1 MRRLR
6 PARRAF
12 QALLALVFCCLAHVG
27 EAAQLVLVSA
37 NQGAAVNA
45 FRDALA
51 QRRPQDQV
59 ELRTPAALAEGMVF
73 ADDTRLL
80 LLGPEALAW
89 RLRQHRAPPTLA
101 LLLNRVDGQRLLP
114 GANGHGGHGVGG
126 LCVLWSDPPASRQ
139 LRLARLILPGIQRI
153 GVLYG
158 KDSEFL
164 LDELRRE
171 ARSQGLQL
179 FVASSSGN
187 DDPRPL
193 QFLLGNSDLL
203 LGIDDKQL
211 YNSQSIKS
219 LLLGSYA
226 RPRAARP
233 HRSLRQG
240 RQPGEQLQRPGG
252 LAGHPRRIARPGA
265 PALAPQPLSRAFQ
278 GARQSAG
285 SPFPGYRPGQRRRPR
300 PAPRR
305 RRRTMSQRHGWDIRT
320 RMLAI
325 SLGPALLL
333 TLLLTAYFT
342 YSRLQDLRQELTHTG
357 QLIADQLA
365 PAAEYGV
372 IAGNTPVLQKLLQ
385 ATLDTPHVRFIEVRD
400 RNDNILVYVEQLPGA
415 LQNAAPIDI
424 FHSTIQ
430 RQRIA
435 LASDP
440 LLDGASEGDGQ
451 SGEDYL
457 GRVVVGMSN
466 DAFSQRQQEIL
477 LKAALLA
484 AFALILTFLVARR
497 LAQRLSAPISTMGQA
512 VEAIQS
518 GDYKTSLP
526 ILDDGEIGDLA
537 RHINNLASGLDR
549 ASREQEQAISQLIS
563 AREEAEQANRAKSD
577 FLAMM
582 SHELRT
588 PMNGVLGMLQLLETT
603 EQTRE
608 QAEYTALATE
618 STEHLLKVINDILDF
633 SRIERGALEL
643 ECIPFNL
650 LELVQGS
657 ALVFQHS
664 AQQRGLA
671 LELQIQA
678 GLENIEVCGDPTRI
692 RQILVNLLGNALK
705 FTEEGAIHLSLEW
718 QALDHD
724 VLWLTCAVH
733 DSGIGISPERL
744 EHMFDAFQQA
754 DSSISRRYGG
764 TGLGLA
770 IARTLA
776 ERMGGTLQAE
786 SKEGSGSTFTLEIP
800 LPFQQSPAHRQQA
813 AGDAAPVAAGQ
824 EILLVE
830 DNPVN
835 QTVIEAMLRSL
846 GYRVTLV
853 ADGIQAV
860 RSAER
865 QRYDAILMDCRLPV
879 LDGYSATR
887 EIRAQENGRQVPII
901 ALTANAL
908 QGDRENCLQAG
919 MNDYLAKPFKRAEL
933 QRILQRWI
941 GSQPEL
947 PVTSNETGRGEPE

>member
-1 MRRLR
+1 
-6 PARRAF
+6 
-12 QALLALVFCCLAHVG
+12 
-27 EAAQLVLVSA
+27 
-37 NQGAAVNA
+37 
-45 FRDALA
+45 
-51 QRRPQDQV
+51 
-59 ELRTPAALAEGMVF
+59 
-73 ADDTRLL
+73 
-80 LLGPEALAW
+80 
-89 RLRQHRAPPTLA
+89 
-101 LLLNRVDGQRLLP
+101 
-114 GANGHGGHGVGG
+114 
-126 LCVLWSDPPASRQ
+126 
-139 LRLARLILPGIQRI
+139 
-153 GVLYG
+153 
-158 KDSEFL
+158 
-164 LDELRRE
+164 
-171 ARSQGLQL
+171 
-179 FVASSSGN
+179 
-187 DDPRPL
+187 
-193 QFLLGNSDLL
+193 
-203 LGIDDKQL
+203 
-211 YNSQSIKS
+211 
-219 LLLGSYA
+219 
-226 RPRAARP
+226 
-233 HRSLRQG
+233 
-240 RQPGEQLQRPGG
+240 
-252 LAGHPRRIARPGA
+252 
-265 PALAPQPLSRAFQ
+265 
-278 GARQSAG
+278 
-285 SPFPGYRPGQRRRPR
+285 
-300 PAPRR
+300 
-305 RRRTMSQRHGWDIRT
+305 MSQRHGWDIRT

-400 RNDNILVYVEQLPGA
+400 RNDNILVYVEQLSGA

-549 ASREQEQAISQLIS
+549 ASREQEQAIGQLIS

-588 PMNGVLGMLQLLETT
+588 PMNGVLGMLQPLETT

-887 EIRAQENGRQVPII
+887 EIRAQENGRRVPII

>member
-1 MRRLR
+1 
-6 PARRAF
+6 
-12 QALLALVFCCLAHVG
+12 
-27 EAAQLVLVSA
+27 
-37 NQGAAVNA
+37 
-45 FRDALA
+45 
-51 QRRPQDQV
+51 
-59 ELRTPAALAEGMVF
+59 
-73 ADDTRLL
+73 
-80 LLGPEALAW
+80 
-89 RLRQHRAPPTLA
+89 
-101 LLLNRVDGQRLLP
+101 
-114 GANGHGGHGVGG
+114 
-126 LCVLWSDPPASRQ
+126 
-139 LRLARLILPGIQRI
+139 
-153 GVLYG
+153 
-158 KDSEFL
+158 
-164 LDELRRE
+164 
-171 ARSQGLQL
+171 
-179 FVASSSGN
+179 
-187 DDPRPL
+187 
-193 QFLLGNSDLL
+193 
-203 LGIDDKQL
+203 
-211 YNSQSIKS
+211 
-219 LLLGSYA
+219 
-226 RPRAARP
+226 
-233 HRSLRQG
+233 
-240 RQPGEQLQRPGG
+240 
-252 LAGHPRRIARPGA
+252 
-265 PALAPQPLSRAFQ
+265 
-278 GARQSAG
+278 
-285 SPFPGYRPGQRRRPR
+285 
-300 PAPRR
+300 
-305 RRRTMSQRHGWDIRT
+305 MSQRHGWDIRT

-400 RNDNILVYVEQLPGA
+400 RNDNILVYVEQLSGA

-549 ASREQEQAISQLIS
+549 ASREQEQAIGQLIS

-608 QAEYTALATE
+608 QAECTALATE

-813 AGDAAPVAAGQ
+813 AGDAAPIAAGQ

-887 EIRAQENGRQVPII
+887 EIRAQENGRRVPII

>member
-1 MRRLR
+1 
-6 PARRAF
+6 
-12 QALLALVFCCLAHVG
+12 
-27 EAAQLVLVSA
+27 
-37 NQGAAVNA
+37 
-45 FRDALA
+45 
-51 QRRPQDQV
+51 
-59 ELRTPAALAEGMVF
+59 
-73 ADDTRLL
+73 
-80 LLGPEALAW
+80 
-89 RLRQHRAPPTLA
+89 
-101 LLLNRVDGQRLLP
+101 
-114 GANGHGGHGVGG
+114 
-126 LCVLWSDPPASRQ
+126 
-139 LRLARLILPGIQRI
+139 
-153 GVLYG
+153 
-158 KDSEFL
+158 
-164 LDELRRE
+164 
-171 ARSQGLQL
+171 
-179 FVASSSGN
+179 
-187 DDPRPL
+187 
-193 QFLLGNSDLL
+193 
-203 LGIDDKQL
+203 
-211 YNSQSIKS
+211 
-219 LLLGSYA
+219 
-226 RPRAARP
+226 
-233 HRSLRQG
+233 
-240 RQPGEQLQRPGG
+240 
-252 LAGHPRRIARPGA
+252 
-265 PALAPQPLSRAFQ
+265 
-278 GARQSAG
+278 
-285 SPFPGYRPGQRRRPR
+285 
-300 PAPRR
+300 
-305 RRRTMSQRHGWDIRT
+305 
-320 RMLAI
+320 
-325 SLGPALLL
+325 
-333 TLLLTAYFT
+333 
-342 YSRLQDLRQELTHTG
+342 HTG

>member
-1 MRRLR
+1 
-6 PARRAF
+6 
-12 QALLALVFCCLAHVG
+12 
-27 EAAQLVLVSA
+27 
-37 NQGAAVNA
+37 
-45 FRDALA
+45 
-51 QRRPQDQV
+51 
-59 ELRTPAALAEGMVF
+59 
-73 ADDTRLL
+73 
-80 LLGPEALAW
+80 
-89 RLRQHRAPPTLA
+89 
-101 LLLNRVDGQRLLP
+101 
-114 GANGHGGHGVGG
+114 
-126 LCVLWSDPPASRQ
+126 
-139 LRLARLILPGIQRI
+139 
-153 GVLYG
+153 
-158 KDSEFL
+158 
-164 LDELRRE
+164 
-171 ARSQGLQL
+171 
-179 FVASSSGN
+179 
-187 DDPRPL
+187 
-193 QFLLGNSDLL
+193 
-203 LGIDDKQL
+203 
-211 YNSQSIKS
+211 
-219 LLLGSYA
+219 
-226 RPRAARP
+226 
-233 HRSLRQG
+233 
-240 RQPGEQLQRPGG
+240 
-252 LAGHPRRIARPGA
+252 
-265 PALAPQPLSRAFQ
+265 
-278 GARQSAG
+278 
-285 SPFPGYRPGQRRRPR
+285 
-300 PAPRR
+300 
-305 RRRTMSQRHGWDIRT
+305 MSQRHGWDIRT

-813 AGDAAPVAAGQ
+813 GGG
-824 EILLVE
+824 
-830 DNPVN
+830 
-835 QTVIEAMLRSL
+835 L
-846 GYRVTLV
+846 GHHFL
-853 ADGIQAV
+853 A
-860 RSAER
+860 
-865 QRYDAILMDCRLPV
+865 
-879 LDGYSATR
+879 
-887 EIRAQENGRQVPII
+887 RQV
-901 ALTANAL
+901 
-908 QGDRENCLQAG
+908 
-919 MNDYLAKPFKRAEL
+919 
-933 QRILQRWI
+933 
-941 GSQPEL
+941 
-947 PVTSNETGRGEPE
+947 

>member
-1 MRRLR
+1 
-6 PARRAF
+6 
-12 QALLALVFCCLAHVG
+12 
-27 EAAQLVLVSA
+27 
-37 NQGAAVNA
+37 
-45 FRDALA
+45 
-51 QRRPQDQV
+51 
-59 ELRTPAALAEGMVF
+59 
-73 ADDTRLL
+73 
-80 LLGPEALAW
+80 
-89 RLRQHRAPPTLA
+89 
-101 LLLNRVDGQRLLP
+101 
-114 GANGHGGHGVGG
+114 
-126 LCVLWSDPPASRQ
+126 
-139 LRLARLILPGIQRI
+139 
-153 GVLYG
+153 
-158 KDSEFL
+158 
-164 LDELRRE
+164 
-171 ARSQGLQL
+171 
-179 FVASSSGN
+179 
-187 DDPRPL
+187 
-193 QFLLGNSDLL
+193 
-203 LGIDDKQL
+203 
-211 YNSQSIKS
+211 
-219 LLLGSYA
+219 
-226 RPRAARP
+226 
-233 HRSLRQG
+233 
-240 RQPGEQLQRPGG
+240 
-252 LAGHPRRIARPGA
+252 
-265 PALAPQPLSRAFQ
+265 
-278 GARQSAG
+278 
-285 SPFPGYRPGQRRRPR
+285 
-300 PAPRR
+300 
-305 RRRTMSQRHGWDIRT
+305 MSQRHGWDIRT

-372 IAGNTPVLQKLLQ
+372 IAGNTPVLQ

-813 AGDAAPVAAGQ
+813 AGAAAPVAAGQ